1 MTDTKSHKKAL
12 VASDEEINRNLDATD
27 NVLHLN
33 KKYQWPV
40 SGRVLK
46 CSLACG
52 LLIGAIVMG
61 NSCLKDEDLNEDP
74 IIG

>member
-1 MTDTKSHKKAL
+1 
-12 VASDEEINRNLDATD
+12 
-27 NVLHLN
+27 LHLN

-61 NSCLKDEDLNEDP
+61 NSCLKDEDMNEDP